1 VKDPNNIRVAMLGM
15 VEGNGHPYSWSAI
28 INGRYDAETMAACGY
43 PVIPQYLGA
52 QPKENLGIPGVQVTH
67 VWCDIPEDAKKVGKA
82 AFIPFIAE
90 RPEDVIGEVDAV
102 VIATDIGHE
111 HVERCRPF
119 IEAGL
124 PIFVDKPLTDNV
136 EGLRQFIA
144 WHEAG
149 KAFLSTSAL
158 GYSKEFRALDS
169 RLDETG
175 ELRLITVT
183 MAKSWERYGIH
194 ALEAVYPMLAAGG
207 YVSVSHRG
215 DGNANFMHLQHESG
229 VSVLLNVISDLYGA
243 FGHVNV
249 YGTKGAL
256 HAKFEDTFY
265 AFKTQLEGFVGY
277 LRTGESPVPFSETV
291 ELMNIVI
298 AGIESRGRGGEV
310 VVLMKQ
316 GRYDG

>member
-1 VKDPNNIRVAMLGM
+1 MSLVKDPNNIRLAMLGM

-28 INGRYDAETMAACGY
+28 INGRYDAEVMAECGY

-52 QPKENLGIPGVQVTH
+52 QPKENLGIPGAQVTH
-67 VWCDIPEDAKKVGKA
+67 VWCDNSEDSIKVSRASCIPEVVA
-82 AFIPFIAE
+82 
-90 RPEDVIGEVDAV
+90 RPEDVIGSVDAV
-102 VIATDIGHE
+102 IIATDIGHE

-124 PIFVDKPLTDNV
+124 PIFIDKPLTDNV
-136 EGLRQFIA
+136 EGLRQFMA

-149 KAFLSTSAL
+149 HAFLSTSAL
-158 GYSKEFRALDS
+158 RYSREFRALDS
-169 RLDETG
+169 RLSETG

-207 YVSVSHRG
+207 YTSVSHRG

-243 FGHVNV
+243 FGHVSA
-249 YGTKGAL
+249 YGTKGAIN
-256 HAKFEDTFY
+256 AKFEDTFF
-265 AFKTQLEGFVGY
+265 AFKTQLESFVSY

-291 ELMNIVI
+291 ELMNIII
-298 AGIESRGRGGEV
+298 AGIESRERGGEV
-310 VVLMKQ
+310 VGLMK
-316 GRYDG
+316 